1 MWRSATSSEA
11 QRGRAAL
18 ALPLL
23 FLLAPAPAGARVLLT
38 VDEAL
43 ALAFPGAAIERQ
55 TVYLTDAERARAA
68 ELAGGPLASGVAR
81 PYVARGEGGAPA
93 GTAYLDTHRV
103 RTLPQTVMVALDPQG
118 EVLRVE
124 VLSFD
129 EPPDY
134 LPRGEWYRQFDGRAL
149 ATPLALGRDLR
160 GITGA
165 TLTTRST
172 AAAVKRAL
180 ALHAVVTARGEAP

>member
-1 MWRSATSSEA
+1 M
-11 QRGRAAL
+11 AL

-23 FLLAPAPAGARVLLT
+23 LLFFAAGPAEARVLLP

-43 ALAFPGAAIERQ
+43 ALAFPGAAIERR
-55 TVYLTDAERARAA
+55 TVYLTAAERTRA
-68 ELAGGPLASGVAR
+68 EQLAGGRLASGVAR
-81 PYVARGEGGAPA
+81 PYVATGREGLA

-103 RTLPQTVMVALDPQG
+103 RTLPQTVMVVLDPSG
-118 EVLRVE
+118 SVRRVE

-134 LPRGEWYRQFDGRAL
+134 LPREEWYRQFDGRTGDA
-149 ATPLALGRDLR
+149 PLAPGRDLR

-165 TLTTRST
+165 TLTARST
-172 AAAVKRAL
+172 AAAVKRVL
-180 ALHAVVTARGEAP
+180 ALHAVVTERGGAP

>member
-1 MWRSATSSEA
+1 
-11 QRGRAAL
+11 
-18 ALPLL
+18 
-23 FLLAPAPAGARVLLT
+23 VLLT
-38 VDEAL
+38 VEEAL
-43 ALAFPGAAIERQ
+43 SLAFPGAAIERR

-81 PYVARGEGGAPA
+81 PYLATGEGGTPA

-103 RTLPQTVMVALDPQG
+103 RTLPQTVMIALDARG

-134 LPRGEWYRQFDGRAL
+134 LPREEWYRQFDGRAL
-149 ATPLALGRDLR
+149 AAPLAPGRDLR

-180 ALHAVVTARGEAP
+180 ALHAVVTARGKAP